1 MTESLLESILNDSFS
16 DGMLIR
22 NMEEL
27 LIYKEYVNKNKDNCA
42 KKIVLDSNIY
52 VYNKETKIFLLEE
65 YRDMC
70 IDRIASP
77 IELDENE
84 LSDLVNEVPITE
96 KWPLCSQ
103 NSVLRKHSI
112 HVIIYLGWN
121 RSYKME
127 VISITMQKITYHT
140 VCYVFVIIALLL
152 YLTIGQEILTFH
164 WRKNWIAEV

>member
-1 MTESLLESILNDSFS
+1 MCE
-16 DGMLIR
+16 
-22 NMEEL
+22 
-27 LIYKEYVNKNKDNCA
+27 

-84 LSDLVNEVPITE
+84 LSDLVNEVPMEMELTVYGKVAVMQSEQCIKKTLNTCDHLFGME
-96 KWPLCSQ
+96 SIIQ
-103 NSVLRKHSI
+103 NGSNKH
-112 HVIIYLGWN
+112 N
-121 RSYKME
+121 NAK
-127 VISITMQKITYHT
+127 KITYHT

-164 WRKNWIAEV
+164 WRKTGLRKYKI